1 MSRDEEF
8 MRTALILARQ
18 AQEAGE
24 VPVGAVVV
32 FDGEIIASASNRRES
47 DKCATAHAELLAIE
61 KACAVRGGWRL
72 FGCELYVTL
81 EPCVMCAGAAINAR
95 LDRLV
100 YGTPDL
106 RFGALGSFVDIN
118 SLGLNHKL
126 KVTGGV
132 LEEECRALLQ
142 EFFRKRRRIE

>member
-1 MSRDEEF
+1 MTRDEEF
-8 MRTALILARQ
+8 MSAALELAHK
-18 AQEAGE
+18 AKEAGE

-32 FDGEIIASASNRRES
+32 YDNRIIASAYNRREG
-47 DKCATAHAELLAIE
+47 DRCATAHAELLAIE
-61 KACAVRGGWRL
+61 QACAYRGGWRL

-95 LDRLV
+95 LDRVV
-100 YGTPDL
+100 YGATDL
-106 RFGALGSFVDIN
+106 RFGALGSLTDVN

-142 EFFRKRRRIE
+142 EFFRERR